1 LALKQCRSDAR
12 PHSCETNGRIYVMSS
27 DTAFQRAFE
36 LRDVVETE
44 DAMWVREQLKRIR
57 AFLAEGDAD
66 EEMVDTVD
74 YLIEDN
80 ERWPESEKEL
90 LAGKLQGGEA

>member
-1 LALKQCRSDAR
+1 
-12 PHSCETNGRIYVMSS
+12 MSS

-36 LRDVVETE
+36 LRDVEETE

-57 AFLAEGDAD
+57 AFLTEGDAD
-66 EEMVDTVD
+66 EEMVDRVD

-80 ERWPESEKEL
+80 ERWISPAIEKEL